1 VRRSLRSRERIL
13 DALLALVRDGELHP
27 TAQQVADR
35 AGVGLRSVFRHFE
48 DMETLYAE
56 LRERMDRELRPPR
69 PLSPLEGSL
78 AERLAAFSRARS
90 RVYERITP
98 FQRAE
103 RPQRWRSPTLQD
115 AHATLLREQRK
126 HLQETFPEIDALPA
140 EIRHALE
147 VVTGF
152 EFWELLRTDQGLGTA
167 RAEET
172 VRAAAGL
179 LLSARPD
186 RR

>member
-1 VRRSLRSRERIL
+1 M
-13 DALLALVRDGELHP
+13 
-27 TAQQVADR
+27 
-35 AGVGLRSVFRHFE
+35 GLRSVFRHFE

-69 PLSPLEGSL
+69 PLPPLQGSL
-78 AERLAAFSRARS
+78 DERLAAFARARG

-115 AHATLLREQRK
+115 AHLTLLREQRK
-126 HLQETFPEIDALPA
+126 HLLETFPEIDSLPA
-140 EIRHALE
+140 EVRHALE

-152 EFWELLRTDQGLGTA
+152 EFWELLRTDQGLGAA

-172 VRAAAGL
+172 MRAAAGL
-179 LLSARPD
+179 LLSVRSD